1 MSCPKRHD
9 RPPSPVPTASQ
20 RSRAIHPLDHPIWH
34 SLAHGWSALAQGDDQ
49 ARRIDPLHGPFGAA
63 ADESDASRQALAALV
78 QPDDELWLLGRD
90 AILAPPGLTVARTA
104 TLAQMVA
111 QTIDPATTAA
121 PEWVVLGEADAAD
134 MLELA
139 LLTKPG
145 PFRSHTHRLGRFIG
159 VRAEGRLIAMAGERM
174 RMPGFTEVSGVC
186 THPEWRGRG
195 LAGALMRVVMQVM
208 LDRGETPFLHAYAAH
223 DKTIAL
229 YRTLGFEVRTQMPM
243 MVVTQ
248 QRD

>member
-1 MSCPKRHD
+1 MP
-9 RPPSPVPTASQ
+9 
-20 RSRAIHPLDHPIWH
+20 
-34 SLAHGWSALAQGDDQ
+34 
-49 ARRIDPLHGPFGAA
+49 
-63 ADESDASRQALAALV
+63 
-78 QPDDELWLLGRD
+78 PDDELWLLGPD
-90 AILAPPGLTVARTA
+90 AIVAPPGLTVARTA

-111 QTIDPATTAA
+111 PTIIPAKAA
-121 PEWVVLGEADAAD
+121 PPAWTVLGEADAAE

-159 VRAEGRLIAMAGERM
+159 MRVEGRLIAMAGERM

-195 LAGALMRVVMQVM
+195 LAGALMRGVMQAM

-223 DKTIAL
+223 DKTISL
-229 YRTLGFEVRTQMPM
+229 YRTLGFEVRAELPM
-243 MVVTQ
+243 MVVTEQ
-248 QRD
+248 ADGSQGAAA

>member
-1 MSCPKRHD
+1 M
-9 RPPSPVPTASQ
+9 TYQ

-34 SLAHGWSALAQGDDQ
+34 SLAHGWSALAQGDDL

-63 ADESDASRQALAALV
+63 ADDSDASRRSLAALTP
-78 QPDDELWLLGRD
+78 PDDELWLLGPD
-90 AILAPPGLTVARTA
+90 AIVAPPGLTVARTA
-104 TLAQMVA
+104 MLAQMVA
-111 QTIDPATTAA
+111 PTITPAKAA
-121 PEWVVLGEADAAD
+121 PPAWSVLGEADAAD

-159 VRAEGRLIAMAGERM
+159 MRVEGRLIAMAGERM

-186 THPEWRGRG
+186 THPDWRGRG
-195 LAGALMRVVMQVM
+195 IAGALMRVVMQAM

-229 YRTLGFEVRTQMPM
+229 YRTLGFEVRAELPM
-243 MVVTQ
+243 MVVTEP
-248 QRD
+248 RD